1 MIRSTSAL
9 LRRFRDAPR
18 GLDCVRKAEQRLAG
32 SLRVVLKKEKS
43 RFLAALG
50 MTGGGEGR
58 IESHVSDLGGS
69 WLGAWGGLRG
79 LRILFRI
86 SVCRGRPE
94 FPLRVRPCG
103 DVCLRTRRACRRRRR
118 RGQWKR
124 RDRVFSIW

>member
-18 GLDCVRKAEQRLAG
+18 GLDCVRNAEQRLAG

-58 IESHVSDLGGS
+58 IESDVSDLGGG

-79 LRILFRI
+79 LRILCRI
-86 SVCRGRPE
+86 LVCRGRPE
-94 FPLRVRPCG
+94 SPLRVRPCG
-103 DVCLRTRRACRRRRR
+103 DVGLGASGAVRHRR
-118 RGQWKR
+118 RG
-124 RDRVFSIW
+124 